1 MRVGIGYDIHRLV
14 AGRRLVLGGVELE
27 AEAGLAGHS
36 DADVLL
42 HALIDALLGA
52 AALGDIGGHFPP
64 GDPRWQDADSRE
76 LLRSVVEELALAGW
90 SVANVDANVIAER
103 PRLAPHIAAMRDA
116 IARTLGV
123 PVGRVS
129 VKAKTNEGLGPAGEG
144 LAISAQ
150 AVALIERAESK
161 R

>member
-1 MRVGIGYDIHRLV
+1 MRTGIGYDTHRLV
-14 AGRRLVLGGVELE
+14 AGRRLVIGGIALE
-27 AEAGLAGHS
+27 SSEGLAGHS

-76 LLRSVVEELALAGW
+76 LLRFVAAELAVAGW

-103 PRLAPHIAAMRDA
+103 PRLAPHLPAMREC
-116 IARTLGV
+116 IARVLGV

-129 VKAKTNEGLGPAGEG
+129 VKAKTNEGLGPVGEG

-150 AVALIERAESK
+150 AIALIERA
-161 R
+161 

>member
-1 MRVGIGYDIHRLV
+1 MRVGIGYDTHRL
-14 AGRRLVLGGVELE
+14 ASGRRLVLGGVEL
-27 AEAGLAGHS
+27 ASEAGLAGHS

-76 LLRSVVEELALAGW
+76 LLRAVMDEVALAGW
-90 SVANVDANVIAER
+90 SVANVDATVIAER
-103 PRLAPHIAAMRDA
+103 PRLAPHLAAMRDS
-116 IARTLGV
+116 IATTLGV
-123 PVGRVS
+123 HVSQVS
-129 VKAKTNEGLGPAGEG
+129 VKAKTNEGLGPVGEG

-150 AVALIERAESK
+150 AVALIERAESG
-161 R
+161 